1 MYLAPDSQ
9 QCQLPDGIVDSW
21 PKCDSADVLL
31 VLLWSTFGQM
41 KNRLMK
47 QKLKEL
53 KTNGLKMFNI
63 TKNLN
68 TFAVQPQLTDKK
80 DL

>member
-53 KTNGLKMFNI
+53 KTNGLEMLNI
-63 TKNLN
+63 TK
-68 TFAVQPQLTDKK
+68 T
-80 DL
+80 